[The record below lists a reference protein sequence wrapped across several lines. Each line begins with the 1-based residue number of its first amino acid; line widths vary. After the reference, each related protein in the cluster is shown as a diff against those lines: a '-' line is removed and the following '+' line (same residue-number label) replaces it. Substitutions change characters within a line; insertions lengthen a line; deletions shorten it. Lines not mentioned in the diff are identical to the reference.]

1 MSRKTRT
8 ITALCLI
15 LCMLFTGC
23 TKDKNKV
30 TEQPTETPTPTEEL
44 SPTPTPEPESEVE
57 HMTLKDRYKDIFKV
71 GVALNNTTLKNKDYM
86 DIVKEQFNSFTFENE
101 MKPDSLLNKT
111 ATQKGYPDTNTE
123 PILQFISIQNGLSI
137 AQQNGFG
144 VRGHTLCWYSQTP
157 RWFFTK
163 DYTDSGELCDRE
175 TMLKRLESYI
185 KQVMEFCQ
193 TEYPGVIYAWD
204 VVNEAV
210 DIGSGD
216 SNGIRKEK
224 NNWYATIGPDFIDY
238 AFAFARKYSDGTA
251 KLYYNDYNCYDKMA
265 SIVRVLKSVQEAGN
279 IDGIGMQC
287 HLGTMDSM
295 RDRAYK
301 AAKYFTSNGY
311 CVQITELDI
320 GSKTRADGIEKL
332 QAIRYKELFYYVE
345 QGVKAGEI
353 NLDSITVW
361 GLYDEASWRT
371 GENPLLYKRSVGKL
385 TKKPAWYGAMQ
396 DPAIEIPL
404 N

>member
-23 TKDKNKV
+23 KKDKNKA
-30 TEQPTETPTPTEEL
+30 TEQPTETPTPTVEL

-57 HMTLKDRYKDIFKV
+57 HMTLKDRYKDVFKV

-101 MKPDSLLNKT
+101 MKPDSLLNKS

-123 PILQFISIQNGLSI
+123 PVLQFISIQNGLSI

-157 RWFFTK
+157 RWFFTV
-163 DYTDSGELCDRE
+163 DYSDSGELCDRE
-175 TMLKRLESYI
+175 TMIARLESYI

-193 TEYPGVIYAWD
+193 TEYPGVVYAWD

-210 DIGSGD
+210 DPGSGD
-216 SNGIRKEK
+216 ANGIRREK

-251 KLYYNDYNCYDKMA
+251 KLYYNDYNCYDKMSTIIKA
-265 SIVRVLKSVQEAGN
+265 LKSVQEAGN

-287 HLGTMDSM
+287 HFGTMDSM

-320 GSKTRADGIEKL
+320 GSKTRAEGIEKL

-361 GLYDEASWRT
+361 GLYDDASWRT
-371 GENPLLYKRSVGKL
+371 GENPLLYKRAVGKL
-385 TKKPAWYGAMQ
+385 EKKPAWYGAMQ
-396 DPAIEIPL
+396 DPAIEIPQ

>member
-1 MSRKTRT
+1 M
-8 ITALCLI
+8 
-15 LCMLFTGC
+15 
-23 TKDKNKV
+23 
-30 TEQPTETPTPTEEL
+30 
-44 SPTPTPEPESEVE
+44 
-57 HMTLKDRYKDIFKV
+57 
-71 GVALNNTTLKNKDYM
+71 
-86 DIVKEQFNSFTFENE
+86 
-101 MKPDSLLNKT
+101 
-111 ATQKGYPDTNTE
+111 
-123 PILQFISIQNGLSI
+123 
-137 AQQNGFG
+137 
-144 VRGHTLCWYSQTP
+144 
-157 RWFFTK
+157 
-163 DYTDSGELCDRE
+163 
-175 TMLKRLESYI
+175 
-185 KQVMEFCQ
+185 
-193 TEYPGVIYAWD
+193 
-204 VVNEAV
+204 
-210 DIGSGD
+210 
-216 SNGIRKEK
+216 
-224 NNWYATIGPDFIDY
+224 
-238 AFAFARKYSDGTA
+238 
-251 KLYYNDYNCYDKMA
+251 
-265 SIVRVLKSVQEAGN
+265 QEAGN

-320 GSKTRADGIEKL
+320 GSKTRAEGIEKL

-396 DPAIEIPL
+396 DPAIEIPQ

>member
-15 LCMLFTGC
+15 LCMLFTGG
-23 TKDKNKV
+23 TKDKNKA
-30 TEQPTETPTPTEEL
+30 TEQPTETPTPTLEL

-57 HMTLKDRYKDIFKV
+57 HMTLKDRYKDVFKV

-123 PILQFISIQNGLSI
+123 PVLQFISIQNGLSI

-157 RWFFTK
+157 RWFFTV
-163 DYTDSGELCDRE
+163 DYSDSGELCDRE
-175 TMLKRLESYI
+175 TMIARLESYI

-193 TEYPGVIYAWD
+193 TEYPGVVYAWD

-210 DIGSGD
+210 DPGSGD
-216 SNGIRKEK
+216 ANGIRREK

-251 KLYYNDYNCYDKMA
+251 KLYYNDYNCYDKMSTIIKA
-265 SIVRVLKSVQEAGN
+265 LKSVQEAGN

-287 HLGTMDSM
+287 HFGTMDSM

-320 GSKTRADGIEKL
+320 GSKTRAEGIEKL

-361 GLYDEASWRT
+361 GLYDDASWRT
-371 GENPLLYKRSVGKL
+371 GENPLLYKRAVGKL
-385 TKKPAWYGAMQ
+385 EKKPAWYGAMQ
-396 DPAIEIPL
+396 DPAIEIPQ